1 MGGFIYKYDLEG
13 NYIGQFKIAENGEI
27 LQTVRFNKQL
37 DALVCETRK
46 YSGEGL
52 QVSLR
57 TRQSDFTHPA
67 RHHRH
72 ADDGQRQ
79 FPPKQATM

>member
-27 LQTVRFNKQL
+27 LQTVRLNKQL

-52 QVSLR
+52 QVSFVQCRLKESR
-57 TRQSDFTHPA
+57 KGHILYIKTMNR
-67 RHHRH
+67 
-72 ADDGQRQ
+72 
-79 FPPKQATM
+79 FPVV